1 MLGLLCIAALVGN
14 IFALL
19 LFPDGAYLPASIAV
33 LLACRLLGTGQGFLV
48 AMVANSYTL
57 IFSASPVASLLWVT
71 EAWVVGMLLER
82 GLKNLLLT
90 DLLFWGLFG
99 SLFRYLLDVYLLGMA
114 WPAVMPTM
122 LSQSLMATLNA
133 LLATLLYP
141 LFKHYN
147 LRNHGSLSFMEGE
160 LNILAGCFLIPPLL
174 IVLVN
179 AQAPRDFL
187 LPSLESNL
195 LRVGRHMEQEL
206 AKLEQD
212 CSDQLSTLSGLP
224 QKAAAQFEQKLKIL
238 EQRSPALAKLWIA
251 DSSGLPVACSNC
263 LPPDKKM
270 SRAVQGIIQPLYNN
284 QKEPKKSKFFYLE
297 NGFGWQPSSLLM
309 CVPLK
314 KGQKTTRFALATLAS
329 KHLTEILHKAAD
341 NSGISI
347 HLLGSDQRII
357 ASNDEGLTAGSKLN
371 RGHWPRVNS
380 ANLFGYLPGQQQLQP
395 LTAKG
400 GTASRTVPFQIILQ
414 TPDGSRQQHLQ
425 QMTLMSLA
433 AMLLPAIPALFIL
446 YRLDRRV
453 IIPLKSLAEMSEN
466 LPEKV
471 LNREPLQWPTALSSE
486 CKSLCENLKE
496 SAVALQNSYQQRE
509 NLKEK
514 STVMLED
521 VLAQH
526 RWENFTRHEKLKEER
541 NRRERVEELIQNIET
556 AESKYRFLIEKTM
569 VGVFIVQDNR
579 FTYVN
584 PRFAEIFGYP
594 EGEITEQ
601 LTLPDLI
608 HPDDRFMVAAHNLSQ
623 LNGAPGNNLQYEF
636 RGLKNTGELIHVEV
650 LNGQSSRDGQPAIIG
665 TLLDISK
672 RKQAE
677 ETIQHLAFH
686 DPLTELPNRILFAD
700 RIKQALHRAERNK
713 EQVALL
719 FIDLDRFKS
728 VNDTL
733 GHAAGDTILKE
744 VASRLQNC
752 LRQADT
758 VSRFGGDE
766 FNVLLTQISKE
777 EEVKMI
783 AHKILKALEW
793 PYQVEG
799 QEIFLSGSIGIALY
813 PKDGQDAMSL
823 TKNADTALYRAK
835 DLGRNNYQPYSSAM
849 NSRALERMALESS
862 LRKVIDRQELR
873 VYYQPQI
880 DLQSGQV
887 VGLEA
892 LMRWQHPTGRMIEPS
907 LFIPLAEETGLIVP
921 MGEWILRAA
930 CWQLK
935 EWREVGLQP
944 LRLGVNVSS
953 KQFQQ
958 TNLTELVCSILQ
970 ETGIEAS
977 QLNLEITES
986 MIMSDVNESIS
997 VLQSLRDVGVTIAI
1011 DDFGTGF
1018 SSLSYLKDFPADHLK
1033 IDRAFVQ
1040 NLPFSKSE
1048 ANIAR
1053 HIVEL
1058 GHSLG
1063 LKVIAEGVERNDQME
1078 FLKNLGCDE
1087 IQGYLFS
1094 PPLPAEE
1101 ILPLIQKAHTFANLD
1116 EMLATLT
1123 PPQDLPSPGLDIN
1136 Q

>member
-1 MLGLLCIAALVGN
+1 MLGLLCIAALAGN

-19 LFPDGAYLPASIAV
+19 LQPDGVYLPASIAV
-33 LLACRLLGTGQGFLV
+33 LLACRLLGTGPGFLV
-48 AMVANSYTL
+48 AMIANSYTL
-57 IFSASPVASLLWVT
+57 IFSASPVGPMLWVT
-71 EAWVVGMLLER
+71 EAWVVGILLNR

-90 DLLFWGLFG
+90 DLLFWVLFG
-99 SLFRYLLDVYLLGMA
+99 SQIRYLVDTYLFGMP
-114 WPAVMPTM
+114 WSMVMPAM
-122 LSQSLMATLNA
+122 LNQSLIAILNAIFATLI
-133 LLATLLYP
+133 YP
-141 LFKHYN
+141 LLKHYN
-147 LRNHGSLSFMEGE
+147 LRNHGSLSFLESE

-174 IVLVN
+174 ILLFN
-179 AQAPRDFL
+179 TQSPHDIL
-187 LPSLESNL
+187 LPGLEKRLHSVGENL
-195 LRVGRHMEQEL
+195 GQKL
-206 AKLEQD
+206 AILEQD
-212 CSDQLSTLSGLP
+212 CSVQLGTLSYLP
-224 QKAAAQFEQKLKIL
+224 QMSTAKTEQRLKIL
-238 EQRSPALAKLWIA
+238 GEESPALAQICIVDKRGGTI
-251 DSSGLPVACSNC
+251 VCSNN
-263 LPPDKKM
+263 LSPDKHM
-270 SRAVQGIIQPLYNN
+270 FRRVQKIIQPLNEN
-284 QKEPKKSKFFYLE
+284 QNETRKSGFFYME
-297 NGFGWQPSSLLM
+297 NGFGRQPSSLLL

-314 KGQKTTRFALATLAS
+314 KGPKTTSFVLATLDN
-329 KHLTEILHKAAD
+329 KYLTEILHKAAD
-341 NSGISI
+341 NTGLDI

-357 ASNDEGLTAGSKLN
+357 ASNREDLTAGNDLPH
-371 RGHWPRVNS
+371 GYWPMKSR
-380 ANLFGYLPGQQQLQP
+380 ANLFCYLPGQQRLQP
-395 LTAKG
+395 VTAKG
-400 GTASRTVPFQIILQ
+400 SSTTPFQIVMQ
-414 TPDGSRQQHLQ
+414 AKTNSRQQHLQ
-425 QMTLMSLA
+425 KMTILSMS

-453 IIPLKSLAEMSEN
+453 ITPLQSLAEMSES

-471 LNREPLQWPTALSSE
+471 QNNKPLQWPTATSIE
-486 CKSLCENLKE
+486 CSHLCENMKE
-496 SAVALQNSYQQRE
+496 SAAALQNSYQQLE

-514 STVMLED
+514 STEMLED

-526 RWENFTRHEKLKEER
+526 RWENFSSNKRLKEER
-541 NRRERVEELIQNIET
+541 TRRQRVEQLIQNIEN
-556 AESKYRFLIEKTM
+556 AEAKYRFLIEKTM

-584 PRFAEIFGYP
+584 PRFAEIFGYL
-594 EGEITEQ
+594 EQEITNEVS
-601 LTLPDLI
+601 LLDLV
-608 HPDDRFMVAAHNLSQ
+608 HPDDRLMITAHNLNQ
-623 LNGAPGNNLQYEF
+623 LKGPPGNNLQYEF
-636 RGLKNTGELIHVEV
+636 RGLKKNGELIHVEV
-650 LNGQSSRDGQPAIIG
+650 LNGQSNLDGQIAIIG

-700 RIKQALHRAERNK
+700 RIQQALHHAERNK
-713 EQVALL
+713 EKVALL

-733 GHAAGDTILKE
+733 GHAAGDSILKE
-744 VASRLQNC
+744 VAHRLQNC

-777 EEVKMI
+777 EEVKII

-793 PYQVEG
+793 PYQVDN

-835 DLGRNNYQPYSSAM
+835 DLGRNNYQPYSSTM

-892 LMRWQHPTGRMIEPS
+892 LMRWHHPTGRMIEPS
-907 LFIPLAEETGLIVP
+907 VFIPLAEETGLIVP

-930 CWQLK
+930 CWQMK
-935 EWREVGLQP
+935 EWRETGLQP

-958 TNLTELVCSILQ
+958 TNLTDLVSSILQ
-970 ETGIEAS
+970 ETGLEAGRI
-977 QLNLEITES
+977 NLEITET

-1040 NLPFSKSE
+1040 NLPASKNE

-1053 HIVEL
+1053 HIIEL
-1058 GHSLG
+1058 AHSLG

-1078 FLKNLGCDE
+1078 FLKTLGCDE
-1087 IQGYLFS
+1087 IQGYLIS

-1101 ILPLIQKAHTFANLD
+1101 VLKLIQENQLFTNVK
-1116 EMLATLT
+1116 EGSATVTEPAAPL
-1123 PPQDLPSPGLDIN
+1123 QSRDIN
-1136 Q
+1136 R

>member
-1 MLGLLCIAALVGN
+1 MLGLLCIAALAGN

-19 LFPDGAYLPASIAV
+19 LLPDGVYLPASIAV
-33 LLACRLLGTGQGFLV
+33 LLACRLLGTGPGFLV
-48 AMVANSYTL
+48 AMVANSYAL
-57 IFSASPVASLLWVT
+57 VFSASPIASMLWVM
-71 EAWVVGMLLER
+71 EAWVVGMLLDR

-99 SLFRYLLDVYLLGMA
+99 SLLRYLLDVHLLGMT

-122 LSQSLMATLNA
+122 VSQSLMAILNA

-141 LFKHYN
+141 LLKHYN
-147 LRNHGSLSFMEGE
+147 LRNHGSLSFLESE
-160 LNILAGCFLIPPLL
+160 LNILAGCFLVPPFLILL
-174 IVLVN
+174 FN
-179 AQAPRDFL
+179 AQAPHDIL
-187 LPSLESNL
+187 LPGLENRL
-195 LRVGRHMEQEL
+195 LSVGEHLEQEL
-206 AKLEQD
+206 SILEQD
-212 CSDQLSTLSGLP
+212 CSDQLNTLSGLP
-224 QKAAAQFEQKLKIL
+224 QKSPSQIAKQLTML
-238 EQRSPALAKLWIA
+238 TQRTPAISQLWIA
-251 DSSGLPVACSNC
+251 DSNGLPVAYANN
-263 LPPDKKM
+263 LPPSKRL
-270 SRAVQGIIQPLYNN
+270 SRVMQRTVQQLRESHSAA
-284 QKEPKKSKFFYLE
+284 QKPRLFYQKT
-297 NGFGWQPSSLLM
+297 GFGQQPFPLLLCVSLKM
-309 CVPLK
+309 
-314 KGQKTTRFALATLAS
+314 GETISFAAATLDSRYLAEV
-329 KHLTEILHKAAD
+329 LNKAAD
-341 NSGISI
+341 HSGLSVL
-347 HLLGSDQRII
+347 LLGSDQRII
-357 ASNDEGLTAGSKLN
+357 ISNRQELTVGSKLF
-371 RGHWPRVNS
+371 RGYRSMLTPT
-380 ANLFGYLPGQQQLQP
+380 NLFCYLPGQHQLAP
-395 LTAKG
+395 MTDKR
-400 GTASRTVPFQIILQ
+400 GTASSNAPYKIVLQ
-414 TPDGSRQQHLQ
+414 TQDGNRQQHLQ
-425 QMTLMSLA
+425 KMIILSLTV
-433 AMLLPAIPALFIL
+433 MLLPAIPALFIL
-446 YRLDRRV
+446 YRLDRR
-453 IIPLKSLAEMSEN
+453 IISPLQNLAEMSEN
-466 LPEKV
+466 LPKKV
-471 LNREPLQWPTALSSE
+471 RNREVLQWPPAISSE
-486 CKSLCENLKE
+486 CKSLYENLKE
-496 SAVALQNSYQQRE
+496 SADALRNSYQKLE
-509 NLKEK
+509 GLKEK
-514 STVMLED
+514 NTEKLED
-521 VLAQH
+521 MLAQH
-526 RWENFTRHEKLKEER
+526 RWESFTSNKKLKEER
-541 NRRERVEELIQNIET
+541 TRRQRVEQLIHNIET
-556 AESKYRFLIEKTM
+556 AETKYRFLIEKTM

-594 EGEITEQ
+594 QQEITQ
-601 LTLPDLI
+601 KLTLPDLI
-608 HPDDRFMVAAHNLSQ
+608 HPDDRLMVSAHNLDQ
-623 LNGAPGNNLQYEF
+623 LKGTPGNNLQYEF
-636 RGLKNTGELIHVEV
+636 RGLKKTGELIHVEV
-650 LNGQSSRDGQPAIIG
+650 LNGQSSRDGRPAIIG

-677 ETIQHLAFH
+677 ETIKHLAFH

-700 RIKQALHRAERNK
+700 RIQQALRRAERNK

-744 VASRLQNC
+744 VAKRLQNC

-766 FNVLLTQISKE
+766 FNVLLTQISRE

-793 PYQVEG
+793 PYLVED

-849 NSRALERMALESS
+849 NSRALERMAMESS

-880 DLQSGQV
+880 ELQSGLV

-892 LMRWQHPTGRMIEPS
+892 LMRWHHPTGRMIEPS
-907 LFIPLAEETGLIVP
+907 VFIPLAEETGLIVP

-935 EWREVGLQP
+935 EWYGGGLQP

-953 KQFQQ
+953 QQFQKS
-958 TNLTELVCSILQ
+958 NLIELVSSILQ
-970 ETGIEAS
+970 ETGMEAS
-977 QLNLEITES
+977 QLNLEITET
-986 MIMSDVNESIS
+986 MIMSNVNESICM
-997 VLQSLRDVGVTIAI
+997 LQGLRDVGVTIAI

-1040 NLPFSKSE
+1040 NLPFSKRE

-1058 GHSLG
+1058 AHSLG

-1078 FLKNLGCDE
+1078 FLKTLGCDE
-1087 IQGYLFS
+1087 IQGYLIS
-1094 PPLPAEE
+1094 PPIPAEE
-1101 ILPLIQKAHTFANLD
+1101 ILELIKKNNLYANLAKGP
-1116 EMLATLT
+1116 ATVVSS
-1123 PPQDLPSPGLDIN
+1123 PQSLDITR
-1136 Q
+1136 